1 MGKCMS
7 NHVSPRCSHVHNQLT
22 AGPLGRYG
30 VVLDAGSSGT
40 RVHVYRW
47 LRNAAARK
55 DADADELKSLPEIKT
70 KEEWVKKINPGVSSF
85 ADRPESVGA
94 EHLAELLDHA
104 KSIVPAEDA
113 KDTPIFLLATAG
125 MRLLGNLERQL
136 LLDQICSYA
145 RANTD
150 FLLPDCG
157 LHIQVI
163 PGVTEGLYGWIA
175 TNYLM
180 GAFDA
185 PHKHDHGKGHHTYG
199 FLDMGG
205 ASAQIAFS
213 PNTTET
219 EKHANDLKLLRLR
232 NIDGSTQEHRVFVTS
247 WLEFGVNEARRRFVE
262 ALQAAT
268 GPGVPELPDPCLP
281 SGLRTTL
288 DGRDAASTIGTE
300 TTLLGTGR
308 FDECL
313 RQTFPLLDKDAPCL
327 DNPCLLHGVHV
338 PAIDFDVNHF
348 IGISEYWHT
357 THEVFEMGYKDKA
370 YDFNTYQQRV
380 KTFCSQDWSAIEDG
394 IEDHRW
400 GKKVD
405 RQKAYEVCFK
415 ASWIINML
423 HDGIGIPRV
432 GLEDTSGSSHN
443 GTKEVLSH
451 GHEKGYLDA
460 FQAVNKIDS
469 TEVSWTLGKIVLY
482 ASSQVPTEV
491 EEALPVGFGS
501 NVPGVPADFQYPS
514 VQLLP
519 DTDGFH
525 SEHWHDALFDGDSP
539 RRVPGFLLFLFII
552 VLASFFLC
560 GRSRRSRIYHRV
572 NCLLRRGGPSHPNH
586 PKKRKGFGSM
596 LPFLNRGGSSY
607 ERVLEEGA
615 QDYDLGVTDSDGSDV
630 DGGRLSEAD
639 STTRPPKRAS
649 SWGSGSNPPSLK
661 YTFDNS
667 SSGTIG
673 LGISGGSAG
682 IAMDRAGYVVRTE
695 SRDHLAPIALGPT
708 TNGRRSRAG
717 SPTRSHHQKSPSMS
731 PLADN

>member
-1 MGKCMS
+1 MDISKTPIRLTI
-7 NHVSPRCSHVHNQLT
+7 VS
-22 AGPLGRYG
+22 LGRYG

-47 LRNAAARK
+47 LRNAVARN
-55 DADADELKSLPEIKT
+55 DADPNELKSLPEIKT
-70 KEEWVKKINPGVSSF
+70 KEDWVKKIHPGVSSF
-85 ADRPESVGA
+85 ADRPESVGT
-94 EHLAELLDHA
+94 EHLADLLEHA
-104 KSIVPAEDA
+104 KSIIPNEDA

-145 RANTD
+145 RENTD

-213 PNTTET
+213 PNATET
-219 EKHANDLKLLRLR
+219 EKHGNDLKLLRLR
-232 NIDGSTQEHRVFVTS
+232 NIDGSIQEHRVFVTS
-247 WLEFGVNEARRRFVE
+247 WLEFGVHEARRRYVE
-262 ALQAAT
+262 ALQAAS
-268 GPGVPELPDPCLP
+268 GSDVPELPDPCLP
-281 SGLRTTL
+281 NGLRTTL
-288 DGRDAASTIGTE
+288 DGNDVSTAIGPA

-313 RQTFPLLDKDAPCL
+313 RQTYPLLDKDAPCL
-327 DNPCLLHGVHV
+327 DNPCLLHGIHV

-357 THEVFEMGYKDKA
+357 THEIFEMGYKDKA
-370 YDFNTYQQRV
+370 YDFNTYQERV
-380 KTFCSQDWSAIEDG
+380 KLFCSQDWRSIEDG
-394 IEDHRW
+394 IEAHRW

-405 RQKAYEVCFK
+405 REKAYEVCFK
-415 ASWIINML
+415 SSWIINML

-432 GLEDTSGSSHN
+432 GIEDTTGSSHN

-451 GHEKGYLDA
+451 GQEKGYLDA

-491 EEALPVGFGS
+491 AEALPVGFGS
-501 NVPGVPADFQYPS
+501 NVPGVSADFQYPS
-514 VQLLP
+514 VELLP
-519 DTDGFH
+519 DTEGFH

-539 RRVPGFLLFLFII
+539 RRVPGLVLFLFII
-552 VLASFFLC
+552 ILAAFFLC

-572 NCLLRRGGPSHPNH
+572 NNILRRGGPSHPNH

-596 LPFLNRGGSSY
+596 LPFLGRGSSSY

-615 QDYDLGVTDSDGSDV
+615 QDFDLGVTDSDGSDM
-630 DGGRLSEAD
+630 DGGRLSETD
-639 STTRPPKRAS
+639 SNALHPPKRAS

-661 YTFDNS
+661 YTLDNS
-667 SSGTIG
+667 SSGTVG
-673 LGISGGSAG
+673 LGISGGSGG
-682 IAMDRAGYVVRTE
+682 IAMDRAGLVIRTE
-695 SRDHLAPIALGPT
+695 SRDHLAPVALGPT

-717 SPTRSHHQKSPSMS
+717 SPTRSHQKSPSLS
-731 PLADN
+731 PLTDN

>member
-1 MGKCMS
+1 MGKW
-7 NHVSPRCSHVHNQLT
+7 
-22 AGPLGRYG
+22 RYG

-47 LRNAAARK
+47 LRNVTARK

-70 KEEWVKKINPGVSSF
+70 KEEWVKKIRPGVSSF
-85 ADRPESVGA
+85 ADRPETVGSD
-94 EHLAELLDHA
+94 HLAELLDHA
-104 KSIVPAEDA
+104 KSIIPEEDA

-125 MRLLGNLERQL
+125 MRLLGNLDRQL

-157 LHIQVI
+157 IHIQVI

-180 GAFDA
+180 GTFDS
-185 PHKHDHGKGHHTYG
+185 PDKHDHGKGHSTYG

-205 ASAQIAFS
+205 ASAQIAFA
-213 PNTTET
+213 PNATET
-219 EKHANDLKLLRLR
+219 EKHANDLTLMRLR
-232 NIDGSTQEHRVFVTS
+232 NIDGSVQEHRVFVTS
-247 WLEFGVNEARRRFVE
+247 WLEFGVNEARRRYVE
-262 ALQAAT
+262 ALQAAMGT
-268 GPGVPELPDPCLP
+268 DALELPDPCLP
-281 SGLRTTL
+281 SGLRTSL
-288 DGRDAASTIGTE
+288 DGKDVSSMNDAS

-313 RQTFPLLDKDAPCL
+313 RQTFPLLDKDAPCM
-327 DNPCLLHGVHV
+327 DNPCLLHGIHV

-357 THEVFEMGYKDKA
+357 THEIFEMAYKDKA
-370 YDFNTYQQRV
+370 YDFNTYQERV
-380 KTFCSQDWSAIEDG
+380 KTFCSQDWSSIEG
-394 IEDHRW
+394 GVLAHKW

-405 RQKAYEVCFK
+405 AQKAYEVCFK

-443 GTKEVLSH
+443 GTKEVLAH
-451 GHEKGYLDA
+451 GKEKGYLDA

-482 ASSQVPTEV
+482 ASSQVPTPV
-491 EEALPVGFGS
+491 EDAMPVGFGS
-501 NVPGVPADFQYPS
+501 NIPGVPPDFQYPS

-519 DTDGFH
+519 DSEGFH

-539 RRVPGFLLFLFII
+539 RRIPGLILFLVII
-552 VLASFFLC
+552 VVACFFLC
-560 GRSRRSRIYHRV
+560 GRSRRLWMYHHI
-572 NCLLRRGGPSHPNH
+572 NKILRRGPSHPNH
-586 PKKRKGFGSM
+586 PKKRKGLGSM
-596 LPFLNRGGSSY
+596 LPFLNRGGQPY
-607 ERVLEEGA
+607 ERVLEDGA
-615 QDYDLGVTDSDGSDV
+615 QDFELGVTDSDGSDV
-630 DGGRLSEAD
+630 DGSRLSEAD
-639 STTRPPKRAS
+639 ANPRPPKRAS
-649 SWGSGSNPPSLK
+649 SWGSSSNNPPSLK
-661 YTFDNS
+661 YTLDNN

-673 LGISGGSAG
+673 LGISGDSG
-682 IAMDRAGYVVRTE
+682 IAMDRAGLVVRTE

-717 SPTRSHHQKSPSMS
+717 SPTRSHHQKSPNMT
-731 PLADN
+731 PLADD

>member
-1 MGKCMS
+1 
-7 NHVSPRCSHVHNQLT
+7 
-22 AGPLGRYG
+22 
-30 VVLDAGSSGT
+30 
-40 RVHVYRW
+40 
-47 LRNAAARK
+47 
-55 DADADELKSLPEIKT
+55 
-70 KEEWVKKINPGVSSF
+70 
-85 ADRPESVGA
+85 
-94 EHLAELLDHA
+94 
-104 KSIVPAEDA
+104 
-113 KDTPIFLLATAG
+113 

-157 LHIQVI
+157 VHIQVI

-180 GAFDA
+180 ETFDSPEA
-185 PHKHDHGKGHHTYG
+185 HDHGKGHHTYG

-205 ASAQIAFS
+205 ASAQIAFA
-213 PNTTET
+213 PNETET
-219 EKHANDLKLLRLR
+219 AKHANDLTLLRLR
-232 NIDGSTQEHRVFVTS
+232 NIDGSVQEHRLFVTS
-247 WLEFGVNEARRRFVE
+247 WLEFGVHEARRRYVE
-262 ALQAAT
+262 ALQTAT
-268 GPGVPELPDPCLP
+268 APDIRELPDPCLP

-288 DGRDAASTIGTE
+288 SGDDIVTNHESTY
-300 TTLLGTGR
+300 LLGTGK

-313 RQTFPLLDKDAPCL
+313 RQTFPLLDKDAPCS
-327 DNPCLLHGVHV
+327 DQPCLLHGMHV

-357 THEVFEMGYKDKA
+357 THEIFEMGYKDKS
-370 YDFNTYQQRV
+370 YDFHTYQERV
-380 KTFCSQDWSAIEDG
+380 KAFCSQDWHTIENG
-394 IEDHRW
+394 LEANQW

-405 RQKAYEVCFK
+405 RQKANEVCFK

-432 GLEDTSGSSHN
+432 GLEELPHSGSSGHN

-451 GHEKGYLDA
+451 AEEKGYLDA

-482 ASSQVPTEV
+482 ASSQVPAEIQ
-491 EEALPVGFGS
+491 EALPVGFGS

-514 VQLLP
+514 VELLP

-539 RRVPGFLLFLFII
+539 RRIPGFLLFLFII
-552 VLASFFLC
+552 AVVAFFLC
-560 GRSRRSRIYHRV
+560 GRSRRSRIYNRLLNV
-572 NCLLRRGGPSHPNH
+572 LRRGGPSHPNH
-586 PKKRKGFGSM
+586 PKKRKPFGAM
-596 LPFLNRGGSSY
+596 IPFLNRSAPSY
-607 ERVLEEGA
+607 EMVIEDGTQEF
-615 QDYDLGVTDSDGSDV
+615 DLGGTDSDLSDQ
-630 DGGRLSEAD
+630 DGRP
-639 STTRPPKRAS
+639 STSDGTPRPPKRAS
-649 SWGSGSNPPSLK
+649 SWGSNGNTPSLK
-661 YTFDNS
+661 YSHDNS

-673 LGISGGSAG
+673 LGISGGSG
-682 IAMDRAGYVVRTE
+682 IAMDRAGLVVRTE

-717 SPTRSHHQKSPSMS
+717 SPTRSLHQKSPSLS
-731 PLADN
+731 PLADD